1 MADHHPRMTEP
12 DPRIVA
18 ALRGQLDQRRRLLQA
33 GHERIGWKIA
43 LGIEEVERL
52 VGAHPVVGYL
62 TSATELPSGARQS
75 ATGAEELCVDAE
87 LAVRIGRDGA
97 ISGFAAALELVDLGQ
112 GRGSVE
118 SVLRANV
125 LHRAFVLGA
134 AHDEPAQG
142 GRVFVNGNLERERA
156 IAFDLDERV
165 AATAAWLRALGERVE
180 PGDWIITGSIIQV
193 PVVPGDEVAVELVEL
208 DRLDVSIVD

>member
-1 MADHHPRMTEP
+1 MSEP

-18 ALRGQLDQRRRLLQA
+18 ALRGQLGRRRRLLQA
-33 GHERIGWKIA
+33 GHERIGWKVA

-52 VGAHPVVGYL
+52 VGPQPVIGYL
-62 TSATELPSGARQS
+62 TSATLLAWGARHS

-97 ISGFAAALELVDLGQ
+97 ISGFAAALELVDLRQ

-125 LHRAFVLGA
+125 LHRAFLLGA
-134 AHDEPAQG
+134 ARAEPAHAARIHVG
-142 GRVFVNGNLERERA
+142 DVLRA
-156 IAFDLDERV
+156 EGKIDFDVEERV
-165 AATAAWLRALGERVE
+165 ASTASWLAALGEELRA
-180 PGDWIITGSIIQV
+180 GDWIITGSIVQV
-193 PVVPGDEVAVELVEL
+193 PVAPGDEVAVELGEL
-208 DRLDVSIVD
+208 DRLEASIVD